1 MKQKAYVE
9 GNKYFLGKI
18 TLESGERYN
27 FISGQ
32 RFLFLVFPFLQWF
45 MPIYCWKAIDDTNQN
60 STIKWPLNVLLIFT
74 CWTYLKEQGN
84 TSLSFRIPPMLSI
97 VTITLFGILFMK
109 YLSHKYQVPRGVT
122 LYKVRFYPGKE
133 TLSALPAF
141 MIVVLLEGVALA
153 FTIAMPSNLA
163 GPYLLV
169 IATVAFLY
177 VSHFTV
183 MSLKH
188 CQVEFLGE
196 EEPAEKQE

>member
-27 FISGQ
+27 FISSQ

-45 MPIYCWKAIDDTNQN
+45 MPIYCWKTADDVNQN
-60 STIKWPLNVLLIFT
+60 STIKWPLNVLVIFT
-74 CWTYLKEQGN
+74 CWAYLKGQGD
-84 TSLSFRIPPMLSI
+84 TSLSFRIPPILSI
-97 VTITLFGILFMK
+97 TAITLFGILFMK

-122 LYKVRFYPGKE
+122 LYKVRLYPSKE
-133 TLSALPAF
+133 ALSALPAF
-141 MIVVLLEGVALA
+141 MIAVLLEVAALA
-153 FTIAMPSNLA
+153 FTITMPSDLA

-169 IATVAFLY
+169 TATMAFFY

-183 MSLKH
+183 MRLQH
-188 CQVEFLGE
+188 CQVEFLDNE
-196 EEPAEKQE
+196 ESAGR